1 MQNKP
6 IDQQSTELSHL
17 DENGQ
22 IRMVDV
28 GNKAASDRLAIA
40 QCEVHLNGN
49 TWQLLSAK
57 DNAKGEVLNTAR
69 IAGIMAAKQC
79 AQLIPLCH
87 ILPLSFVGIEF
98 TSDNEQHILTIRSTC
113 RTNHQTGVE
122 MEAMTACTV
131 AALTVYDMCKAADK
145 GITINNVRL
154 IFKSGGKSG
163 PWHNR

>member
-1 MQNKP
+1 MQNKS
-6 IDQQSTELSHL
+6 IDQSSTKLSHINE
-17 DENGQ
+17 DGQ
-22 IRMVDV
+22 IQMVDV

-40 QCEVHLNGN
+40 QCEVQLNSK
-49 TWQLLSAK
+49 TWKLLSAQ

-69 IAGIMAAKQC
+69 IAGIMAAKRC
-79 AQLIPLCH
+79 AELIPLCH
-87 ILPLSFVGIEF
+87 SLPLSFVSIEF

-145 GITINNVRL
+145 GIIINNAKLVY
-154 IFKSGGKSG
+154 KSGGKSG
-163 PWHNR
+163 PWQND